1 MNINPNAVLKPTDV
15 GARMFRV
22 KGELE
27 LILRSIKEWRK
38 SGVDGNGIV
47 PIEILPLE
55 ARLESSLN
63 EVDTMINLISQIKSP
78 RRKKK

>member
-1 MNINPNAVLKPTDV
+1 VRINSNLILNPTDA

-27 LILRSIKEWRK
+27 LILHAIKEWRK
-38 SGVDGNGIV
+38 SGIDGNGVV

-63 EVDTMINLISQIKSP
+63 EVDAMINLISQIKSP

>member
-1 MNINPNAVLKPTDV
+1 MNINPNTVLKPTDV

-27 LILRSIKEWRK
+27 LILRSVKEWRK